1 MFGKIYFNPVHQDYW
16 EKVGLNKFR
25 LIGSNHT
32 EDNILGLILLSE
44 EEINKHSMYI
54 NRQIDEF
61 IEDEEFN
68 RLLKFIHEGVNIC
81 EED

>member
-1 MFGKIYFNPVHQDYW
+1 MFEEIYFNPVHQDYW
-16 EKVGLNKFR
+16 EKVGDKFR

-68 RLLKFIHEGVNIC
+68 RLLKFIHEGVNTC
-81 EED
+81 EEE